1 MIAPISHL
9 RNVRGWLL
17 CVLLWP
23 AIGLTQPYTPHDD
36 QLVLVDIPTEVQRL
50 RSSQSTQIP
59 LVQARPMAEL
69 LLRQYRQ
76 SGDPRQ
82 LGRAQALLQPWLDR
96 PDTAPSTALLG
107 AQLAQAGHDFGYA
120 QELLMQVLQD
130 EPNNLQA
137 HLELANIL
145 RVQGQ
150 FAQAA
155 EACAGLNGANI
166 TFVRAVCAHSMASL
180 QGQLDPAWQQLNAL
194 RPQTITQPG
203 ALQSWYWSEW
213 VDMAL
218 RRSDAA
224 SLEQA
229 WSSTP
234 GQQLRSGPLLYQYL
248 DWLISQQQWQ
258 DILALTEPQNTK
270 ASTNPAIIVP
280 RFLAL
285 HALKDP
291 QARPVAEQLETLW
304 RALQTRPTSQRHGRE
319 EARFWLA
326 MGEAQKASTAA
337 WSHWQNQR
345 EAADTL
351 IFARAAVAAND
362 DAALNQLRSWLQST
376 GYEDRRL
383 PSRVQP

>member
-1 MIAPISHL
+1 MTATISHL

-17 CVLLWP
+17 CLLLWP
-23 AIGLTQPYTPHDD
+23 AIGLTQPYLPDDD
-36 QLVLVDIPTEVQRL
+36 QLMLVDIPAEVQRL

-107 AQLAQAGHDFGYA
+107 AQLAQAGHDFAYA
-120 QELLMQVLQD
+120 QQLLMQVLQAK
-130 EPNNLQA
+130 PNNPQA

-155 EACAGLNGANI
+155 EACAGLNGADTTYI
-166 TFVRAVCAHSMASL
+166 RAVCTHSMASL
-180 QGQLDPAWQQLNAL
+180 QGQLDSAWQQLNAL
-194 RPQTITQPG
+194 RPQTITQP
-203 ALQSWYWSEW
+203 AAIQSWFWSEW
-213 VDMAL
+213 VDMAQ
-218 RRSDAA
+218 RRGDVA
-224 SLEQA
+224 SLKQG
-229 WSSTP
+229 WSSIP
-234 GQQLRSGPLLYQYL
+234 SQHLRDGQLLHQFL
-248 DWLISQQQWQ
+248 DWLISQQQWLT
-258 DILALTEPQNTK
+258 ILELTEPENTD
-270 ASTNPAIIVP
+270 ASTNPAILVP

-285 HALKDP
+285 DALKDP
-291 QARPVAEQLETLW
+291 QAKPVSEQLITLW
-304 RALQTRPTSQRHGRE
+304 RALQTRPASQRHGRE

-326 MGEAQKASTAA
+326 VGEAQKALDAA

-351 IFARAAVAAND
+351 VLAQAAVAAED
-362 DAALNQLRSWLQST
+362 DAALNQLQSWLQST

>member
-1 MIAPISHL
+1 
-9 RNVRGWLL
+9 
-17 CVLLWP
+17 
-23 AIGLTQPYTPHDD
+23 
-36 QLVLVDIPTEVQRL
+36 
-50 RSSQSTQIP
+50 
-59 LVQARPMAEL
+59 
-69 LLRQYRQ
+69 
-76 SGDPRQ
+76 
-82 LGRAQALLQPWLDR
+82 
-96 PDTAPSTALLG
+96 
-107 AQLAQAGHDFGYA
+107 
-120 QELLMQVLQD
+120 
-130 EPNNLQA
+130 
-137 HLELANIL
+137 
-145 RVQGQ
+145 
-150 FAQAA
+150 
-155 EACAGLNGANI
+155 
-166 TFVRAVCAHSMASL
+166 
-180 QGQLDPAWQQLNAL
+180 
-194 RPQTITQPG
+194 
-203 ALQSWYWSEW
+203 
-213 VDMAL
+213 MAL